1 MGSVFIVLY
10 LDNAATSYRK
20 PAAVYASM
28 LKNTVINSANAG
40 RGGHF
45 YSIRT
50 AKGIYET
57 SESLCRLFNIS
68 SPERIAYTPNATYAL
83 NMGILGVLSE
93 NSHAVITQMEHNSVL
108 RPVYKTCKYTMV
120 RANNKGEINPRDIEN
135 AIKPN
140 TSMIIMTHASNV
152 CGTVLPIRECAK
164 IAHRHGLIFMV
175 DAAQSGG
182 CLPIDAEKD
191 NIDLMAF
198 SGHKGL
204 MTPLGVGGLYVREGI
219 RLKPIIT
226 GGTGSMSESLVQPD
240 FMPDLLQSGTVNAPA
255 IIAAKKSID
264 LIIRETPKAIG
275 EKEKAVAVYLT
286 EELKNMD
293 NVSVYGLENGNR
305 NGTVAFNVKGIDS
318 VRTAELLNNDFHI
331 CTRGGWHC
339 AYPSHEALGTSKTG
353 AVRASFG
360 YYNTKK
366 DADRLLDA
374 VYKISKG
381 TENM

>member
-1 MGSVFIVLY
+1 MGSVFTVLY

-40 RGGHF
+40 RGGHY

-57 SESLCRLFNIS
+57 SESLCRLFNIP

-83 NMGILGVLSE
+83 NMGILGALSE

-120 RANNKGEINPRDIEN
+120 KASNKGEIDPGEVEK

-152 CGTVLPIRECAK
+152 CGTILPIKECAR

-175 DAAQSGG
+175 DAAQSAG
-182 CLPIDAEKD
+182 CLPIDVERD
-191 NIDLMAF
+191 GIDLMAF

-219 RLKPIIT
+219 SLKPIIT
-226 GGTGSMSESLVQPD
+226 GGTGSMSESLEQPD

-264 LIIRETPKAIG
+264 LIIKETPKGIG
-275 EKEKAVAVYLT
+275 ESEKRLAEYAA
-286 EELKNMD
+286 EKLKNIGGLA
-293 NVSVYGLENGNR
+293 VYGLEKGNR

-318 VRTAELLNNDFHI
+318 IRTAEILNDDFHI

-339 AYPSHEALGTSKTG
+339 AYPSHEALGTEKTG

-360 YYNTKK
+360 YYNTIK
-366 DADRLLDA
+366 DADRLVDA
-374 VYKISKG
+374 VFKISK
-381 TENM
+381 